1 MGIHKRRQG
10 AAPAG
15 GKEWDVCFAGKGGW
29 MMKKMIPD
37 KERFCKTRS
46 GEIHWHMDAAF
57 YLMGGLK
64 PLGHQCFQ
72 KETPDKGHERRER

>member
-1 MGIHKRRQG
+1 
-10 AAPAG
+10 
-15 GKEWDVCFAGKGGW
+15 